1 MRIVCS
7 VSALVKG
14 SAVCLLAG
22 LGTGLWLGLQLVSGH
37 A

>member
-1 MRIVCS
+1 MRIMCS

-22 LGTGLWLGLQLVSGH
+22 LGAGLWLGLQLLAAH
-37 A
+37 P